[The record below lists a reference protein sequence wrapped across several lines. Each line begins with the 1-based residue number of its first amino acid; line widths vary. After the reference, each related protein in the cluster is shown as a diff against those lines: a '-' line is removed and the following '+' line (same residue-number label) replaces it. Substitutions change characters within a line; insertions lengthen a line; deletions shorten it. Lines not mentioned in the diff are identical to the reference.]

1 VRARDR
7 LGALAAPGRR
17 WLGEVRPARR
27 DLRADGLAG
36 LPGAVSSVPDG
47 MAAAVLVGVNPV
59 YGLYACVAGPIAGG
73 LSTSTRL
80 MVVTTTTAA
89 ALAAGS
95 ALQNVDAADRPA
107 ALFLLTLIAGL
118 LMVAAGI
125 ARLGRYVRFVSHSVM
140 IGFLTGLAVNIIAG
154 QLPDLLGAE
163 AQGPY
168 ALAKAVDVLLH
179 PSRID
184 VPTLLAGLAAIA
196 ILLLLARTPV
206 ALFSSLVAVVVPTA
220 VVLLVGADSVA
231 TVADTGDIPRGIPL
245 PHLPDLGALTPS
257 LLPGA
262 LAVAAIVLVQGAGVA
277 ESAPNPDGSRSSVNR
292 DFIAQGVGNLASGLF
307 RGQPV
312 GGSVGQTA
320 INLAAGARSRWGTI
334 FSGLWM
340 LVILA
345 LLSGVVG
352 KVALTTLAAVLIV
365 AGAGSLRIGQ
375 LRLIL
380 RTGRVSQIAVVSTFV
395 ATLFLPVAAAV
406 GLGVVISLLLQL
418 NREALDLTVVE
429 LVPDD
434 AGHLLERD
442 PPPTLP
448 SHAVT
453 VLDVYGSLL
462 YAGAR
467 TLQARLPDPTGAQEP
482 VVVLRLRGR
491 TSLGATF
498 FAVLADYA
506 HRLDADGG
514 RLYLSG
520 VGPELAETLRRTEQV
535 DVDGPV
541 RVLDA
546 TPQIGESTLAAYE
559 EGTAWAV
566 RHRKP

>member
-1 VRARDR
+1 MSRFGSARRSGSEGGSVR
-7 LGALAAPGRR
+7 PGRSEYLR
-17 WLGEVRPARR
+17 Q
-27 DLRADGLAG
+27 DLLAG

-59 YGLYACVAGPIAGG
+59 FGLYAATAGPIAGG

-95 ALQNVDAADRPA
+95 ALAAVDPADRPGA
-107 ALFLLTLIAGL
+107 VLLLTLMAGA
-118 LMVAAGI
+118 LMIAAGVL
-125 ARLGRYVRFVSHSVM
+125 RLGRYVRFVSHSVM
-140 IGFLTGLAVNIIAG
+140 IGFLTGVAVNIVAG
-154 QLPDLLGAE
+154 QVPHLTGAA

-168 ALAKAVDVLLH
+168 PLAKAANVLLH

-184 VPTLLAGLAAIA
+184 VPTLLTGLSAIA
-196 ILLLLARTPV
+196 ILLVLARTRL
-206 ALFSSLVAVVVPTA
+206 ALFSSLVAVAVPTVA
-220 VVLLVGADSVA
+220 VLLIGADSVA
-231 TVADTGDIPRGIPL
+231 TVGDTGDIPRGIPL
-245 PHLPDLGALTPS
+245 PHLPDLGALTLS
-257 LLPGA
+257 LVPGA
-262 LAVAAIVLVQGAGVA
+262 FAVAAIVLVQGAGVA

-292 DFIAQGVGNLASGLF
+292 DFVAQGVGNLASGLF

-320 INLAAGARSRWGTI
+320 LNVAAGARSRWGTVFAGI
-334 FSGLWM
+334 WM
-340 LVILA
+340 LVILG

-352 KVALTTLAAVLIV
+352 EVALSTLAAVLIV
-365 AGAGSLRIGQ
+365 AGARALRIGQ

-380 RTGRVSQIAVVSTFV
+380 RTGRVSQIAVISTFV

-418 NREALDLTVVE
+418 NREALDLAVVE

-434 AGHLLERD
+434 AGNLLERD
-442 PPPTLP
+442 PPATLP
-448 SHAVT
+448 SGGVT

-467 TLQARLPDPTGAQEP
+467 TLQARLPDPAGSTVP

-498 FAVLADYA
+498 FTVLADYA
-506 HRLDADGG
+506 ARLHAVGG

-520 VGPELAETLRRTEQV
+520 VGPELAETLRRTGRLE
-535 DVDGPV
+535 GPV
-541 RVLDA
+541 RTFEA
-546 TPQIGESTLAAYE
+546 TPLVGESTEAARHAAQ
-559 EGTAWAV
+559 AWLVKKQA
-566 RHRKP
+566 K